1 MREFFIASLREMLVS
16 DTWIS
21 KLGSEAVGRRRLRKS
36 GSRLSTRN
44 LTQHPLHR
52 VRRNG

>member
-1 MREFFIASLREMLVS
+1 MREFFIASLPDMFVS
-16 DTWIS
+16 DTLIA
-21 KLGSEAVGRRRLRKS
+21 KPGSEAVGRGPLRKP

-44 LTQHPLHR
+44 LTQHPVQR